1 MNELNNVP
9 FTIVH
14 SEPSTIYDLADI
26 LKGLREG
33 FDMPELIDFCRGYFG
48 KATILVQPDWFE
60 REFGDN
66 QNVFTEPSPQHR
78 CIFKSIDYNGVE
90 IRCLIRANFVPV
102 AA

>member
-9 FTIVH
+9 FTIVD

-33 FDMPELIDFCRGYFG
+33 FDMPELLDFSRGYFG
-48 KATILVQPDWFE
+48 KATIHVQSDWFE

-66 QNVFTEPSPQHR
+66 QNVVTEPRPQYQS
-78 CIFKSIDYNGVE
+78 IFKSIDYNGVE
-90 IRCLIRANFVPV
+90 IRCLIRTDFVPV